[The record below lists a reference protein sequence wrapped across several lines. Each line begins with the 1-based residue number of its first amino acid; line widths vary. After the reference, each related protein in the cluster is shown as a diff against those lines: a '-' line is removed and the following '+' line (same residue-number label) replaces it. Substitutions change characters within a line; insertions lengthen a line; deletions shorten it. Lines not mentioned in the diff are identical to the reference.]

1 VPETRASIRYLRTS
15 PSKVREVL
23 GLIRGREIDD
33 ARERLR
39 FCERGPAGDVLKL
52 LDSAVANAESNDNL
66 PEDELFVA
74 RAYADEGPTLK
85 RWRPRARGRGTR
97 IRKRT
102 SHVTIVVSRF
112 SDEELERRRRREA
125 SEPTRRRLRR
135 PTRRRRA
142 REVERAEAVDRELE
156 EAEEPDHE
164 HAELGEAEE
173 PADVSAADEEPAD
186 VSAADEEPADVSA
199 ADEEAEEDGEDVAL
213 ADVPDVGD
221 DAVPLGQA
229 EPVEPA
235 VPEKGEAPT
244 PAKKAPAT
252 KKPTKKATTAKKPT
266 AKKAKSTKKT
276 TKKKKDT

>member
-1 VPETRASIRYLRTS
+1 MPETRASIRYLRTS

-39 FCERGPAGDVLKL
+39 YCERGPAGDVLKL

-112 SDEELERRRRREA
+112 SDDELERRRRREA
-125 SEPTRRRLRR
+125 ATGPPRRRLRR

-142 REVERAEAVDRELE
+142 REVERAEEVDRELE
-156 EAEEPDHE
+156 EAEEAEEHDHE
-164 HAELGEAEE
+164 HDELVDAEE
-173 PADVSAADEEPAD
+173 LEDVGAADEEA
-186 VSAADEEPADVSA
+186 EEV
-199 ADEEAEEDGEDVAL
+199 EEAEEDGEDVAL

-229 EPVEPA
+229 APVEPA
-235 VPEKGEAPT
+235 APAKKA
-244 PAKKAPAT
+244 PAKKKAPAT
-252 KKPTKKATTAKKPT
+252 KKPTKKATPAKKPT

-276 TKKKKDT
+276 TKKKDT

>member
-1 VPETRASIRYLRTS
+1 VPPETRASLRHLRTS

-39 FCERGPAGDVLKL
+39 FSMRGPAGDVLKL
-52 LDSAVANAESNDNL
+52 LDSAVANAESNQSL

-102 SHVTIVVSRF
+102 CHVTIVLSRF
-112 SDEELERRRRREA
+112 SDDELERRRRRVAEVG
-125 SEPTRRRLRR
+125 PTRRRLRR

-156 EAEEPDHE
+156 EEDEHE
-164 HAELGEAEE
+164 HDEGEEDVALEE
-173 PADVSAADEEPAD
+173 ADED
-186 VSAADEEPADVSA
+186 V
-199 ADEEAEEDGEDVAL
+199 GEDVAL
-213 ADVPDVGD
+213 ADVPDAGD
-221 DAVPLGQA
+221 VDEFEA
-229 EPVEPA
+229 EPDEP
-235 VPEKGEAPT
+235 PKKAPAKKA
-244 PAKKAPAT
+244 PAKKKAPAT
-252 KKPTKKATTAKKPT
+252 KKPAKKSTTAKKTTAKKPQ
-266 AKKAKSTKKT
+266 KPNKKT
-276 TKKKKDT
+276 TKKKDD